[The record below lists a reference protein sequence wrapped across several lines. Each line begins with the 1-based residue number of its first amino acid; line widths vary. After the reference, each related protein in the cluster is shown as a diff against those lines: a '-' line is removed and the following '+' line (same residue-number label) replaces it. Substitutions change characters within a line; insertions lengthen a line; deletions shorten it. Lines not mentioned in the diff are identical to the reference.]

1 MSLLV
6 FCYSEQIA
14 IHFAKLIKFLII
26 TKDCLGFY
34 AQIREFLYFAR
45 CYEIKIQLDQRSR
58 CFKST
63 YIHPDLCASDK
74 KSHDLTIILSFKQ
87 LATTI

>member
-34 AQIREFLYFAR
+34 AQILKLLYLQAVLKLKFN
-45 CYEIKIQLDQRSR
+45 
-58 CFKST
+58 
-63 YIHPDLCASDK
+63 
-74 KSHDLTIILSFKQ
+74 
-87 LATTI
+87 